1 MIQGFRTALPPL
13 PSMKHKSI
21 KIQEQYNN
29 MTYNLCVVFVQ
40 MTMIIK
46 FHDPKSP
53 PEISGTVF
61 FLMMKRTMWVANSTV
76 YISTVLASSVT
87 HTAPVL
93 K

>member
-1 MIQGFRTALPPL
+1 MIQGLRTALPPL

-46 FHDPKSP
+46 FHDPK
-53 PEISGTVF
+53 
-61 FLMMKRTMWVANSTV
+61 
-76 YISTVLASSVT
+76 
-87 HTAPVL
+87 
-93 K
+93 